1 MTHPPSG
8 STFKTGY
15 DQDNEDGD
23 VDVEDD
29 DDGDDDN
36 HDDDDDLPR
45 RSHRRMSQWQT
56 PRGTSSLRSSEF
68 F

>member
-15 DQDNEDGD
+15 DLDNEVGD
-23 VDVEDD
+23 INVNAVDDDSDD
-29 DDGDDDN
+29 DDGDD

-45 RSHRRMSQWQT
+45 RSPRRMSQ
-56 PRGTSSLRSSEF
+56 
-68 F
+68 